1 MRQVIKLFGLNKE
14 SITALMNKIADKYS
28 FDFFIEEEYYDARL
42 TAIFEGFTQEKADAV
57 LAEIYKIFGNTVY
70 SFSDISL
77 EETVVELLYNKNLYL
92 VTAESCS
99 GGLVA
104 SSIVSVAGA
113 SSVFYEGLITYSNE
127 AKAERLGVS
136 PRALKEF
143 GAVSAEV
150 AAEMALGAVKRRKN
164 FISVSVT
171 GIAGPAGGTENK
183 PVGLVYFSVA
193 GENGVKTYKHILDG
207 NRDKI
212 RKTAANTALFYLIQ
226 NLK

>member
-1 MRQVIKLFGLNKE
+1 MY
-14 SITALMNKIADKYS
+14 KIGDRYS
-28 FDFFIEEEYYDARL
+28 FDYFVEEEYYDARL
-42 TAIFEGFTQEKADAV
+42 TAIFEGFTQEKADEV
-57 LAEIYKIFGNTVY
+57 LAEIYKVFGSTVY
-70 SFSDISL
+70 SLSDISL

-92 VTAESCS
+92 VTAESCT

-127 AKAERLGVS
+127 AKADRLGVS
-136 PRALKEF
+136 QRALKEF

-150 AAEMALGAVKRRKN
+150 AAEMAIGGLKRRKN
-164 FISVSVT
+164 FISVSIT
-171 GIAGPAGGTENK
+171 GIAGPSGGSESK
-183 PVGLVYFSVA
+183 PVGLVYFGVA
-193 GENGVKTYKHILDG
+193 GESGVKTYKHILDG